1 MRDRRRAAGAAA
13 LTLLVALA
21 GCATIPTESGTT
33 ASDTEASATTTPS
46 PGTVTCVYTAS
57 SSPAKPVDPPVT
69 ENVPAT
75 GTELV
80 TLTLGGDPVQ
90 IELDRAAAP
99 CTVNSFLSLA
109 EQGYYTDTSCHRLT
123 TSGIFVLQCGDPTG
137 TGTGGP
143 GYVFDD
149 ELDATTGYPA
159 GTVAMANAGPGT
171 NGSQFFLVYEDTDLP
186 LSYTVFGHMDQAS
199 TDVIATIAE
208 QGHDSAYGAN
218 GGVPNAPADIT
229 AVVSG

>member
-123 TSGIFVLQCGDPTG
+123 TSDSLKVLQCGDPTG

-143 GYVFDD
+143 GYRFPN
-149 ELDATTGYPA
+149 EYPTNQYRLTDPA
-159 GTVAMANAGPGT
+159 IEQPVVYPKGTLAMANAGPGT
-171 NGSQFFLVYEDTDLP
+171 NGSQFFLVYDDSELP
-186 LSYTVFGHMDQAS
+186 PTYTVFGS
-199 TDVIATIAE
+199 ISPTGLSVLKLT
-208 QGHDSAYGAN
+208 GR
-218 GGVPNAPADIT
+218 
-229 AVVSG
+229 